1 MASFDFGSISA
12 YKFGAIGTL
21 NANTNSVAIDTQGYE
36 GVAFV
41 ISAGSGTLSS
51 VNNFT
56 LNFLESDDT
65 NISNATSVARVGSEA
80 KLTQANT
87 AVWQSVTPAKRYVFA
102 QLIKGGS
109 ASATLAVTAA
119 LGYPHNAPTQ

>member
-1 MASFDFGSISA
+1 MASFDFGSKSA
-12 YKFGAIGTL
+12 YKFGSLGL
-21 NANTNSVAIDTQGYE
+21 VEANTNSVAIDTQGFE
-36 GVAFV
+36 GIAVVA
-41 ISAGSGTLSS
+41 SAGTGTLSEA
-51 VNNFT
+51 NNFT

-65 NISNATSVARVGSEA
+65 NISNATAVARVGSEA
-80 KLTQANT
+80 KLIETNS

-109 ASATLAVTAA
+109 ASANVAVLAS